1 MRFAYREQQ
10 GSVREVL
17 LRCCVAATHTVTH
30 NSLTSRA
37 LHWSQRSHREIRWY
51 VLLMSEESRL
61 KHIHIYHAYILYVRF
76 AYEERL
82 LLGRCVYLGGLRVRS
97 DGALDSRLLLE
108 AFRLLRRNFSRN
120 INLGFAK
127 LQHRCAGGGTLADA
141 VHTVRVDGACAVWR
155 CLVLV
160 CLSPHTH
167 THTKSLEE
175 RERERKRENVPV
187 TTFTHTP
194 TLATL
199 CLWLCVS
206 RVCR

>member
-1 MRFAYREQQ
+1 M
-10 GSVREVL
+10 
-17 LRCCVAATHTVTH
+17 
-30 NSLTSRA
+30 
-37 LHWSQRSHREIRWY
+37 
-51 VLLMSEESRL
+51 
-61 KHIHIYHAYILYVRF
+61 RF

-82 LLGRCVYLGGLRVRS
+82 LLGRCVDLSGLLVSR
-97 DGALDSRLLLE
+97 DGTLVSRLLLE
-108 AFRLLRRNFSRN
+108 AFRLLSRNFSRN

-141 VHTVRVDGACAVWR
+141 VHTVRVDGACAVWG

-167 THTKSLEE
+167 THTIVKERERE

-187 TTFTHTP
+187 TTHTHTR
-194 TLATL
+194 TIATL

-206 RVCR
+206 RACRCR